1 MQWGDIINDPNRPIV
16 EGVHAARVMPQ
27 IWPAVQLRLE
37 KAPMTMT
44 SHFIKY
50 ACFLRCSTYPNR
62 LGRVKHLA
70 AMRDSTAVILTSS
83 VFSNDAAP
91 TTFLGSS
98 VVEQV
103 TVNHLVGGSNPSRG
117 ANERAIQI
125 IWMARF
131 FWASVTRRRPATRS
145 P

>member
-1 MQWGDIINDPNRPIV
+1 
-16 EGVHAARVMPQ
+16 
-27 IWPAVQLRLE
+27 
-37 KAPMTMT
+37 
-44 SHFIKY
+44 
-50 ACFLRCSTYPNR
+50 
-62 LGRVKHLA
+62 
-70 AMRDSTAVILTSS
+70 MRDSTAVILTTS

-103 TVNHLVGGSNPSRG
+103 TVNHLAGGSNPSRG

-131 FWASVTRRRPATRS
+131 FISLVAP
-145 P
+145 